1 MSQVQFFK
9 VYQPQLKLFV
19 RHYWTLKTLGGSS
32 PSLLLPMDHAD
43 LILAPEGTFQYYL
56 EDRVL
61 SPRGIHFH
69 GIRRKSI
76 AVLARGGIQVW
87 GVSFQPWGFQPV
99 AGNDM
104 KGFVDQ
110 IVNLRDF
117 NPELSQ
123 DLEAFPGTLDGLPG
137 SLDGLPGSLDAGEAL
152 IVELERVLV
161 KAFEAARLDSRAME
175 RIRQFIEADPEDIG
189 SYCDIAGISIRHMQ
203 RLFNQYVGISPRNY
217 QRLKQFETSSRE
229 LLYGKQSTSLTNIS
243 VDSGYY
249 DQSHFIRSFRDY
261 TAYAPQRF
269 REECPALKS
278 ELFNIK

>member
-1 MSQVQFFK
+1 MSRVQFSQ

-32 PSLLLPMDHAD
+32 PALLLPMDHAD
-43 LILAPEGTFQYYL
+43 LIIAPEGTFQYYL

-61 SPRGIHFH
+61 SPQGIHFH

-76 AVLARGGIQVW
+76 GVLARGGIQLW
-87 GVSFQPWGFQPV
+87 GVSFQPWGFQPI
-99 AGNDM
+99 AGTGM
-104 KGFVDQ
+104 KSLIDQ
-110 IVNLRDF
+110 IVNLRDL
-117 NPELSQ
+117 NPDLSQ
-123 DLEAFPGTLDGLPG
+123 DLEAFPGTLVGLPEN
-137 SLDGLPGSLDAGEAL
+137 LDAGEAL
-152 IVELERVLV
+152 IEELERVLV
-161 KAFEAARLDSRAME
+161 SAFEAVKPETGVMQ

-189 SYCDIAGISIRHMQ
+189 SYCDTAGISIRHMQ

-217 QRLKQFETSSRE
+217 QRIKQFEASSRE
-229 LLYGKQSTSLTNIS
+229 LLYGKQSNLLTNIS

-269 REECPALKS
+269 RVECPALKS
-278 ELFNIK
+278 ELFNKK